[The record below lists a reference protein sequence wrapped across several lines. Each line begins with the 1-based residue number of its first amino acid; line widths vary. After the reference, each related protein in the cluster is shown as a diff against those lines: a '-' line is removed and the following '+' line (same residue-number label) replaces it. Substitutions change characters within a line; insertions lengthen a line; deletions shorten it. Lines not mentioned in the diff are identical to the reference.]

1 MWTYNDELLHYGTL
15 EMLTPHSVSIRTQ
28 GYVADGGTEYAVG
41 QPHNSAYANSA
52 TDGSYAC
59 GDHVRPRWSRLRSA
73 KQESYGFSRWRFK
86 NYGNSIKG

>member
-1 MWTYNDELLHYGTL
+1 MQNKIAI

-52 TDGSYAC
+52 TDRKHLAEEVPEPYLSAILSVW
-59 GDHVRPRWSRLRSA
+59 GDTPTV
-73 KQESYGFSRWRFK
+73 QEDPA
-86 NYGNSIKG
+86 